1 MLQPESLSALVA
13 TVLTWAPGL
22 ILGITLHEAAHAY
35 AAKRCGDNTAYA
47 LGRVTLNPVK
57 HIDPIGTLLLPI
69 VMGVMTAGSFI
80 FGYAK
85 PVPVNFARL
94 DDPKWDAVRVAAAGP
109 AANFVIA
116 VLAVFLLHFAILLPA
131 MPATLSVQVLAAAIQ
146 INVLLMV
153 FNLLPLLPLDGGRI
167 VHALLPYEAARTFA
181 QTERFGFFIVMG
193 LALTGILF
201 TIIGPIMRAI
211 TLFLIRF
218 APVG

>member
-1 MLQPESLSALVA
+1 MLQPESLSALVS

-35 AAKRCGDNTAYA
+35 AAKRCGDNTSYA
-47 LGRVTLNPVK
+47 LGRVTLNPIK

-69 VMGVMTAGSFI
+69 VMGVMTAGNFI

-116 VLAVFLLHFAILLPA
+116 VLAVFLLHFAIMLPA
-131 MPATLSVQVLAAAIQ
+131 MPATLSVQILIAAIQ

-167 VHALLPYEAARTFA
+167 VHALLPYEAGRTFA

-201 TIIGPIMRAI
+201 TIIGPIMKAI